1 MICPE
6 YPTLLFA
13 PEIYRHIIS
22 SLSMR
27 ADGEILFQRPRRF
40 LVSYFLDSQCVQQ
53 SPTLFAGFSIERP
66 LADFEIRTS
75 PARCHLQYYWANT
88 WLAWANYFAKNVMG
102 KVRAW
107 IGTSLILLLGR
118 RAKFNSQRESRYFE
132 YEFCKPEKHKL
143 STTGKQTLYETA
155 WDADRRRIATCP
167 SQASCRLH
175 NNTITG
181 WHLGILL
188 REKKWSPA
196 P

>member
-1 MICPE
+1 MSRISDTFIRPRDLQAHHFFPVNARRWWNII
-6 YPTLLFA
+6 PTPPALSSFLFSGQ
-13 PEIYRHIIS
+13 P
-22 SLSMR
+22 MR
-27 ADGEILFQRPRRF
+27 AAEPNIICRLFDIKAACRF
-40 LVSYFLDSQCVQQ
+40 KDPNVS
-53 SPTLFAGFSIERP
+53 
-66 LADFEIRTS
+66 
-75 PARCHLQYYWANT
+75 RCHLQYYWANT

-107 IGTSLILLLGR
+107 IGTSLILLLDR

-155 WDADRRRIATCP
+155 WDADRRRNATCP